1 MKIRLALDDI
11 AKVEKLEATEEDF
24 DREYKKLAD
33 AYNMEVDKIKEML
46 PADELKGDI
55 LANKAIDLV
64 KDSAKVTEKTK

>member
-1 MKIRLALDDI
+1 
-11 AKVEKLEATEEDF
+11 
-24 DREYKKLAD
+24 
-33 AYNMEVDKIKEML
+33 MEVDKIKEML